1 MKKNTKFYPEIKELF
16 DKDENLSKI
25 KNDLTALASLLKE
38 KIKEIEVQNNIS
50 KNENSLS
57 KNKKKAL
64 RKKYKK

>member
-50 KNENSLS
+50 KNENSPS